1 MSLRT
6 ASLGLGVGPRGKLV
20 LVVPRAGGWEE
31 VVVRDVADAAIDSTL
46 TGIGNGALQGTR
58 LALLADEG
66 PILVIVGWPAPVV

>member
-31 VVVRDVADAAIDSTL
+31 VVVRDVADAAIDL
-46 TGIGNGALQGTR
+46 TGIGDGALQGTR